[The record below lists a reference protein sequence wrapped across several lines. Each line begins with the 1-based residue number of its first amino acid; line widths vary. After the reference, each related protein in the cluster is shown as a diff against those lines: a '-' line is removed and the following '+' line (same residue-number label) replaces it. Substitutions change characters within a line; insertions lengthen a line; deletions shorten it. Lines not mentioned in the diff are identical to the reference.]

1 MNESHFTAFIHG
13 LLTFISEFVKLK
25 NMATNNPTR
34 KYIQELKTQYDFL
47 RQGKESLLAM
57 IDEAEIPE
65 NVYNSNA
72 IENSTLTLKETEKIL
87 LEQELSRDVSIR
99 EVFEA
104 KNLARVIT
112 YKRNK
117 SQTSDLDKELILLL
131 HQMLIGG
138 IDDDIA
144 GRFRKKGEF
153 VRVGTYIA
161 PAPEH
166 VERMM
171 ESILLEYSSD
181 TNSYFLD
188 KIAKLHLDFETIH
201 PFCDGNG
208 RIGRV
213 LINFQLIS
221 LGFPRVIIRDKEK
234 DVYYQAFKDYRDL
247 KNTKTMEKI
256 LALALI
262 ESFHKRITYL
272 KSEVIITL
280 SEYIKKKKLSA
291 PALTNAA
298 RRQTIPAFRERGVWK
313 IGEGFNTKNED

>member
-1 MNESHFTAFIHG
+1 
-13 LLTFISEFVKLK
+13 
-25 NMATNNPTR
+25 MATNNSIKKR
-34 KYIQELKTQYDFL
+34 IQEIRIEYDSL
-47 RQGKESLLAM
+47 RKGKESLLAM
-57 IDEAEIPE
+57 VDEAEIPE

-87 LEQELSRDVSIR
+87 LEQELSRDVSLR

-104 KNLARVIT
+104 KNLARIIN
-112 YKRNK
+112 YKRDK
-117 SQTSDLDKELILLL
+117 SQNHELNEELILLL

-138 IDDDIA
+138 IDDNIA
-144 GRFRKKGEF
+144 GRFRQKGEF
-153 VRVGTYIA
+153 VRVGVYIA

-166 VERMM
+166 VVRMI
-171 ESILLEYSSD
+171 ESILLGYSSD

-188 KIAKLHLDFETIH
+188 KIAKFHLDFEHTH
-201 PFCDGNG
+201 PFVDGNG

-213 LINFQLIS
+213 LINFQLLT

-234 DVYYQAFKDYRDL
+234 DVYYQAFKDYRDS

-256 LALALI
+256 LALALM
-262 ESFHKRITYL
+262 ESLHKRTAYL
-272 KSEVIITL
+272 KSEVVTTL
-280 SEYIKKKKLSA
+280 SDYIKKNGLSA

-313 IGEGFNTKNED
+313 ISEGFKYQKL